1 MRDALVGVMAV
12 GVACFLCLFPLIF
25 VFTGIF
31 AALATGQGLDVLEW
45 SLRAAERESRG
56 YFVHAS
62 IAIWTVA
69 TWYSARLVLD
79 RMADAPFGSTILPL
93 ISQHLRWRNPWPWT
107 PRVLGALIYPPL
119 IAQFV
124 LEGRPW
130 QAIVVLAL
138 GAAWLA
144 CVAPWRGWFHEAVPR
159 GRVAWDRTRAT
170 LAVIAALSALHAF
183 VAASLASEAALPR
196 FASGPAVLLT
206 FASWTL
212 LASLWFVRL
221 PKAA

>member
-1 MRDALVGVMAV
+1 MAV

-79 RMADAPFGSTILPL
+79 RMADAPFGSSILPL